1 MNNEI
6 TSEWTAYIGN
16 NGKQLAIFDFAQHKR
31 NRNYKFKYNKQ
42 EIMYVYV
49 LTASKSFIQPTVF
62 KLDMTKL
69 IDNEEVLSFG
79 FNEEKDNN

>member
-31 NRNYKFKYNKQ
+31 NRNYKFENNK
-42 EIMYVYV
+42 
-49 LTASKSFIQPTVF
+49 
-62 KLDMTKL
+62 
-69 IDNEEVLSFG
+69 
-79 FNEEKDNN
+79 